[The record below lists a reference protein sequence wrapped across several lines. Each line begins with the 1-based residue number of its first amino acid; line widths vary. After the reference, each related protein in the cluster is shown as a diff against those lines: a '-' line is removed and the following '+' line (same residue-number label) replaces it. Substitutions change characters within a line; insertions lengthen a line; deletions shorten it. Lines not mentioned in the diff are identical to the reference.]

1 MKYVG
6 NQNIHESENLKKNW
20 YCNYFYIII
29 INHVVW
35 NIVNYSDQ
43 IDWFLFL
50 TFIINQHWKCLRLEK
65 KNFYVLIYI
74 QEVLSSVAMTTASAI
89 HAVVDFDSVYIQNVY
104 IPFQVRIVSSLRHWF
119 PTKVNKWSPRLK
131 RNTIFK

>member
-1 MKYVG
+1 M
-6 NQNIHESENLKKNW
+6 
-20 YCNYFYIII
+20 I

-35 NIVNYSDQ
+35 NMVNYSDQ

-65 KNFYVLIYI
+65 KNFYVPIYI

-104 IPFQVRIVSSLRHWF
+104 IPLQVRIKSVHLDIDF
-119 PTKVNKWSPRLK
+119 QQNFINEALD
-131 RNTIFK
+131 